1 MAYEIEINKMNRGY
15 LLIRKLKDRN
25 GNNLLILCDSK
36 FNLNLNTNEHLS
48 LLLKIIVFLEKN
60 KFYSF
65 T

>member
-1 MAYEIEINKMNRGY
+1 MAYEIEINKMNIGY

-48 LLLKIIVFLEKN
+48 LLLKIIVFFGK
-60 KFYSF
+60 K
-65 T
+65 